1 MEQVTSND
9 IKNLKTTWL
18 LPQKKIP
25 IVIIGAGGIVSD
37 AHLPAYQK
45 ANFEVL
51 GIYDPDEKKSKECA
65 EKFSIKKIYSSE
77 AEAFQE
83 KNVVFDIAVP
93 PQVLLSVVK
102 NIPEN
107 SICQLQKPMGNSM
120 AEAKEIK
127 ILLNLKT

>member
-1 MEQVTSND
+1 MK
-9 IKNLKTTWL
+9 KNLKNA
-18 LPQKKIP
+18 QK
-25 IVIIGAGGIVSD
+25 
-37 AHLPAYQK
+37 
-45 ANFEVL
+45 
-51 GIYDPDEKKSKECA
+51 
-65 EKFSIKKIYSSE
+65 KFSIKKIYSSE

-127 ILLNLKT
+127 NIIRSKT